1 MCGRSL
7 NQVGRRGLEVMPQ
20 VDIAFCVY
28 ASIPKVAMRSV
39 NTDVAYDFIR
49 KKIVSGD
56 YPPGYA
62 LMTELLAQE
71 IKVSRTPVRD
81 ALRKLETDGL
91 VAIRAH
97 VGASVKKMDLKEF
110 RELCELRLAL
120 ECHAAGLA
128 ATSRSESDLR
138 EMEFAL
144 DAMRRLTKRII
155 AADDE
160 QPLLAELARE
170 DVRFHI
176 AIIKAAK
183 NDLIKKEILRL
194 HLLNRVV
201 SGPAKSEQTTLKK
214 SESDVRRRAV
224 LAMHENIYAAIGR
237 SAAAAAKREMEFHL
251 QELID
256 HNLRI
261 MTKVEN
267 GSVARELTTEELAYG
282 V

>member
-1 MCGRSL
+1 
-7 NQVGRRGLEVMPQ
+7 
-20 VDIAFCVY
+20 
-28 ASIPKVAMRSV
+28 MRSV
-39 NTDVAYDFIR
+39 NTDIAYDFIR
-49 KKIVSGD
+49 KKILGGE

-91 VAIRAH
+91 VAIRPH

-128 ATSRSESDLR
+128 AAGHSDGDLH
-138 EMEFAL
+138 EIEFAL

-155 AADDE
+155 AAAE
-160 QPLLAELARE
+160 ERPLLAELVKE
-170 DVRFHI
+170 DVRFHV

-183 NDLIKKEILRL
+183 NELIKKEILRL

-201 SGPAKSEQTTLKK
+201 SGPAKTEQTVLKK
-214 SESDVRRRAV
+214 SESDARRRAV
-224 LAMHENIYAAIGR
+224 LAMHENIYAAIAE
-237 SAAAAAKREMEFHL
+237 SDVAAAKRQMEFHL

-261 MTKVEN
+261 MSRVEH
-267 GSVARELTTEELAYG
+267 GAAVRELTTEELAYG

>member
-1 MCGRSL
+1 
-7 NQVGRRGLEVMPQ
+7 
-20 VDIAFCVY
+20 
-28 ASIPKVAMRSV
+28 MRSV

-49 KKIVSGD
+49 KKILSGE

-62 LMTELLAQE
+62 LMTELLAKE

-110 RELCELRLAL
+110 REMCELRLAL

-128 ATSRSESDLR
+128 AVSHSESDLH
-138 EMEFAL
+138 EIQFAL
-144 DAMRRLTKRII
+144 DAMRRLTRRII
-155 AADDE
+155 AAEDE
-160 QPLLAELARE
+160 RPLLEELVRE

-176 AIIKAAK
+176 AIISAAK

-201 SGPAKSEQTTLKK
+201 SGPAKSEQRALRK
-214 SESDVRRRAV
+214 SESDARRRSV
-224 LAMHENIYAAIGR
+224 QGMHENIYAAIER
-237 SAAAAAKREMEFHL
+237 SDAAAAKREMEFHL

-256 HNLRI
+256 HNLQLMNR
-261 MTKVEN
+261 VES
-267 GSVARELTTEELAYG
+267 GAAARELTAEELAYG
-282 V
+282 A

>member
-1 MCGRSL
+1 
-7 NQVGRRGLEVMPQ
+7 
-20 VDIAFCVY
+20 
-28 ASIPKVAMRSV
+28 MRSV
-39 NTDVAYDFIR
+39 NTDIAYDFIR
-49 KKIVSGD
+49 KKILNGE

-62 LMTELLAQE
+62 LMTELLAKE

-110 RELCELRLAL
+110 REMCELRLAI

-128 ATSRSESDLR
+128 AASHSDADLH
-138 EMEFAL
+138 EIEFAL
-144 DAMRRLTKRII
+144 ETMRKLTKRII
-155 AADDE
+155 AANDE
-160 QPLLAELARE
+160 RPLLAELADA

-201 SGPAKSEQTTLKK
+201 SGPSKSQQIALKK
-214 SESDVRRRAV
+214 SESDARRRAV
-224 LAMHENIYAAIGR
+224 LTMHENIYAAIAK
-237 SAAAAAKREMEFHL
+237 SDAAGAKREMEFHL

-256 HNLRI
+256 HNLRM
-261 MTKVEN
+261 MTRVER
-267 GSVARELTTEELAYG
+267 GASARELTTEELAYG

>member
-1 MCGRSL
+1 
-7 NQVGRRGLEVMPQ
+7 
-20 VDIAFCVY
+20 
-28 ASIPKVAMRSV
+28 MRSV

-49 KKIVSGD
+49 KKILSGE

-62 LMTELLAQE
+62 LMTELLAKE

-110 RELCELRLAL
+110 REMCELRLAL

-128 ATSRSESDLR
+128 AVNHSEGDLH
-138 EMEFAL
+138 EIQFAL
-144 DAMRRLTKRII
+144 DAMRRLTRRII
-155 AADDE
+155 AAEDEHPLIDD
-160 QPLLAELARE
+160 LVRE

-176 AIIKAAK
+176 AIISAGK

-194 HLLNRVV
+194 HLVNRVL
-201 SGPAKSEQTTLKK
+201 SGPVKGEQRALRKSEA
-214 SESDVRRRAV
+214 DVRRRNV
-224 LAMHENIYAAIGR
+224 QEMHENIYAAIER
-237 SAAAAAKREMEFHL
+237 SDATAAKREMEFHL

-256 HNLRI
+256 HNVQLMSRI
-261 MTKVEN
+261 ESSV
-267 GSVARELTTEELAYG
+267 VARELTAEELAYG
-282 V
+282 I